1 MTDIGIT
8 FLGTGAG
15 NCIHRAHTAIVVDC
29 ADGTRVLIDTGSG
42 NGALRHGAT
51 LNMLAEHFELLLLTH
66 RHLDHMGG
74 LPFLQGQRTLMHPE
88 GPPIKVY
95 STEESLVY
103 AGRLIQVS
111 RPALRVDQDAAYTPE
126 GRPVLQWYPTQE
138 GRRLQLGP
146 TTYACAFAVDHLP
159 GAVGWRIESD
169 GIAIVFSGDTKFSPT
184 LPEWARDAR
193 LLIHEALST
202 ERERDRTYRR
212 GHSTAAEAGRAATLA
227 GVSELIMTHIDSPF
241 HFDTSPLVAEAR
253 QHFEGPVS
261 VAHDLYQVTIGAQ
274 APETSSDR

>member
-15 NCIHRAHTAIVVDC
+15 NCIHRAHTAIVLDC

-51 LNMLAEHFELLLLTH
+51 LNMLAEHFEQLLLTH

-88 GPPIKVY
+88 APPIKVY

-126 GRPVLQWYPTQE
+126 GHPVLRWHPTQE
-138 GRRLQLGP
+138 GERLQLGP
-146 TTYACAFAVDHLP
+146 TTSACAFAVDHLP

-184 LPEWARDAR
+184 LPEWARNAR

-212 GHSTAAEAGRAATLA
+212 GHSTAADAGRAAAMA
-227 GVSELIMTHIDSPF
+227 GVSELILTHIDSPF
-241 HFDTSPLVAEAR
+241 HFDTSPLRDEAR
-253 QHFEGPVS
+253 QYFEGPVS
-261 VAHDLYQVTIGAQ
+261 VAHDLYQVTIGAR
-274 APETSSDR
+274 APETLADR

>member
-1 MTDIGIT
+1 MADIGIT

-29 ADGTRVLIDTGSG
+29 ADSTRVLIDTGSG

-51 LNMLAEHFELLLLTH
+51 LDMLAEHFELLLLTH

-74 LPFLQGQRTLMHPE
+74 LPFLQGQRTLTHPE

-126 GRPVLQWYPTQE
+126 GQPVLRWYPTQE

-212 GHSTAAEAGRAATLA
+212 GHSTAADAGRAATLA

-241 HFDTSPLVAEAR
+241 HFDTSPLLAEAR
-253 QHFEGPVS
+253 RHFDGPVS
-261 VAHDLYQVTIGAQ
+261 VAHDLYQVTIGAR
-274 APETSSDR
+274 APETLSDR

>member
-1 MTDIGIT
+1 MADIGIT

-95 STEESLVY
+95 STEESLAY

-126 GRPVLQWYPTQE
+126 GQPVLRWYPTQE
-138 GRRLQLGP
+138 GKRLQLGP

-212 GHSTAAEAGRAATLA
+212 GHSTAADAGRAASLA

-241 HFDTSPLVAEAR
+241 HFDTSPLLSEAR
-253 QHFEGPVS
+253 RHFDGPVS

-274 APETSSDR
+274 APKPPSDR

>member
-1 MTDIGIT
+1 MADIRIT

-15 NCIHRAHTAIVVDC
+15 NCIYRAHTAIVLDC

-42 NGALRHGAT
+42 NSALRHGAT

-74 LPFLQGQRTLMHPE
+74 LPSLQGQRTLINPE
-88 GPPIKVY
+88 SPPINVY
-95 STEESLVY
+95 STEESLIY
-103 AGRLIQVS
+103 AGRLMQVS
-111 RPALRVDQDAAYTPE
+111 RPALRIDQDAASTPE
-126 GRPVLQWYPTQE
+126 GHAVLRWHPTQE
-138 GRRLQLGP
+138 GVRVKLGP

-169 GIAIVFSGDTKFSPT
+169 GVAIVFSGDTKFSPS
-184 LPEWARDAR
+184 LPEWASNAR

-202 ERERDRTYRR
+202 ERERERTYRR
-212 GHSTAAEAGRAATLA
+212 GHSTAADAGRAATLA

-241 HFDTSPLVAEAR
+241 HFNTQPLLDEAR
-253 QHFEGPVS
+253 QHFDGPVS
-261 VAHDLYQVTIGAQ
+261 VASDLHQVTIGGRVV
-274 APETSSDR
+274 ETLADA